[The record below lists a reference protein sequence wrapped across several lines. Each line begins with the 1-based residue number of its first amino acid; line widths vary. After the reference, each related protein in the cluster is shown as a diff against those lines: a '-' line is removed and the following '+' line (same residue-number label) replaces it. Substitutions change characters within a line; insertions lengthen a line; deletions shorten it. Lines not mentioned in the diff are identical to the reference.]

1 MNDDQLLR
9 YSRQILLP
17 QIDVIGQQKLLNSC
31 VLIIGLGGL
40 GSPVAMY
47 LVAAGIGYLILVDD
61 DQVEL
66 SNLQH
71 QIAHGQGDIGR
82 NKVLSAADTLKKIDS
97 SVKLELIDKRIDG
110 DKLKQ
115 AVDSADVVVDCSD
128 NFNTKFLLNKIAHN
142 CRKPLV
148 SGAAIRMEGQ
158 IAVYDSRQQDHACY
172 RCLYDDTGELQQ
184 NCSENGVLSPLLG
197 IIGGVQ
203 AMEVVKCITKIGKN
217 LSNRLLILDALEM
230 TWKEIKLQQDPACPV
245 CSKIIT
251 FKD

>member
-142 CRKPLV
+142 CRK
-148 SGAAIRMEGQ
+148 
-158 IAVYDSRQQDHACY
+158 
-172 RCLYDDTGELQQ
+172 T
-184 NCSENGVLSPLLG
+184 
-197 IIGGVQ
+197 
-203 AMEVVKCITKIGKN
+203 
-217 LSNRLLILDALEM
+217 
-230 TWKEIKLQQDPACPV
+230 
-245 CSKIIT
+245 
-251 FKD
+251 